1 MSFTNAPVTR
11 SLVYGLIGVSIAAS
25 LLDIKHY
32 FYILVDLHLWRF
44 HQTWR
49 ALIYQLCYTNS
60 SEVLFAAMTLY
71 NMRPIERLWGSRK
84 YATFVF
90 VTFLLTSVLSPV
102 ILALVLRP
110 LSLGLLN
117 YLPAGPTPIIFAILA
132 QYHAMVPHIYKY
144 RIATS
149 ISQSPNDQFQGL
161 TLSDKSYR
169 YLLALQLALFQWPG
183 SILGASVG
191 WIVGYAWRME
201 VFPRSLM
208 RWRIPGWIVGIRAPR
223 RSQEFEGLRRRL
235 EDENAPTAATTGAQ
249 GQTGSG
255 SGRRRTT
262 GQQVMDQFQ
271 GAF

>member
-11 SLVYGLIGVSIAAS
+11 SLVYGLIGMSIAAS

-71 NMRPIERLWGSRK
+71 NMRSVERLWGSRK

-90 VTFLLTSVLSPV
+90 VTFLLTSILLPV
-102 ILALVLRP
+102 TLAFVLRP
-110 LSLGLLN
+110 LTLGLLN
-117 YLPAGPTPIIFAILA
+117 YLPAGPTPIIFAILS
-132 QYHAMVPHIYKY
+132 QYHAMIPHIYKY

-149 ISQSPNDQFQGL
+149 ISKPSNDQFQGL
-161 TLSDKSYR
+161 TFSDKSYR

-183 SILGASVG
+183 SILGALVG
-191 WIVGYAWRME
+191 WIVGYAWRTE
-201 VFPRSLM
+201 VLPRSLT
-208 RWRIPGWIVGIRAPR
+208 RWRIPGWIVGIRTPR

-235 EDENAPTAATTGAQ
+235 EDESAPTAATTGAQ
-249 GQTGSG
+249 GQTDGVH
-255 SGRRRTT
+255 GRRRNI
-262 GQQVMDQFQ
+262 G
-271 GAF
+271 

>member
-1 MSFTNAPVTR
+1 M
-11 SLVYGLIGVSIAAS
+11 SIAAS

-32 FYILVDLHLWRF
+32 FYIFVDLHIWRF

-71 NMRPIERLWGSRK
+71 NLRSIERLWGSRK
-84 YATFVF
+84 YATFIF
-90 VTFLLTSVLSPV
+90 ITFLLTSILSPAL
-102 ILALVLRP
+102 LALFLQP
-110 LSLGLLN
+110 LSLGLVN
-117 YLPAGPTPIIFAILA
+117 YLPAGPTPIIFAALA
-132 QYHAMVPHIYKY
+132 QYHAMIPHLYKY

-149 ISQSPNDQFQGL
+149 MSQSPNEPFQGI
-161 TLSDKSYR
+161 TFSDKSYR

-183 SILGASVG
+183 SIFGALVG

-201 VFPRSLM
+201 VLPRSLM
-208 RWRIPGWIVGIRAPR
+208 RWRIPGWIIGIRTPR

-235 EDENAPTAATTGAQ
+235 EDEGVPTASTTGVE
-249 GQTGSG
+249 GQSG
-255 SGRRRTT
+255 NERRRTM

-271 GAF
+271 GTF

>member
-11 SLVYGLIGVSIAAS
+11 SLVYGLIGISIATS

-71 NMRPIERLWGSRK
+71 YMRSVERLWGSRK

-90 VTFLLTSVLSPV
+90 VVFLFTSILPPV

-110 LSLGLLN
+110 LTLGLFN
-117 YLPAGPTPIIFAILA
+117 YLPAGPTPIIFAVLA
-132 QYHAMVPHIYKY
+132 QYHAMIPHIYKY

-149 ISQSPNDQFQGL
+149 MSQSPNDQSQSL
-161 TLSDKSYR
+161 TFSDKSYR

-183 SILGASVG
+183 SILGALVG
-191 WIVGYAWRME
+191 WVVGYAWRME
-201 VFPRSLM
+201 VLPRSLM
-208 RWRIPGWIVGIRAPR
+208 RWRIPGWIVGIRTPR

-235 EDENAPTAATTGAQ
+235 EDESTPTAATTGAQ
-249 GQTGSG
+249 GPTGDG
-255 SGRRRTT
+255 SGRRRTM

>member
-11 SLVYGLIGVSIAAS
+11 SLVYGLIGASIAAS

-71 NMRPIERLWGSRK
+71 NLRSVERLWGSRK
-84 YATFVF
+84 YATFII
-90 VTFLLTSVLSPV
+90 VTFFLTSILSPV
-102 ILALVLRP
+102 ILAFILRP

-117 YLPAGPTPIIFAILA
+117 YLPAGPTPIIFAALA
-132 QYHAMVPHIYKY
+132 QYHAMIPHIYKY

-149 ISQSPNDQFQGL
+149 ISQSPNDQFHGL
-161 TLSDKSYR
+161 TFSDKSYR

-183 SILGASVG
+183 SIFGALVG
-191 WIVGYAWRME
+191 WVIGYAWRME
-201 VFPRSLM
+201 VLPRSLI
-208 RWRIPGWIVGIRAPR
+208 RWRIPGWIVGIRTPR
-223 RSQEFEGLRRRL
+223 RSREFEGLRRRL
-235 EDENAPTAATTGAQ
+235 EDEGVPTAATTGVQ
-249 GQTGSG
+249 GPTGG
-255 SGRRRTT
+255 ERRRAM